1 MQGTQVRPLFW
12 EELVRHYSCATT
24 EARVPGAHAPQP
36 EKPHSEKPMHVE
48 TTLHNRRSPH
58 SEKPMRLEPTLR
70 NRRSPHSEKPAY
82 HNGG

>member
-1 MQGTQVRPLFW
+1 
-12 EELVRHYSCATT
+12 
-24 EARVPGAHAPQP
+24 
-36 EKPHSEKPMHVE
+36 MHVE